1 MLHKFFEEGDWF
13 AAKTH
18 GYGAGLPIA
27 WQGWVLLLAYL
38 GIMAGIGLMIPE
50 FGFAGL
56 VVGVIGIALAT
67 IAFMMIAK
75 RRTKGGW
82 KWRP

>member
-27 WQGWVLLLAYL
+27 WQGWVLLFAY
-38 GIMAGIGLMIPE
+38 
-50 FGFAGL
+50 
-56 VVGVIGIALAT
+56 VGVLLGTGLLIPGGGFVTLVLGLTGMALAT
-67 IAFMMIAK
+67 VAFTLIARK
-75 RRTKGGW
+75 RTKGGW

>member
-1 MLHKFFEEGDWF
+1 MLHKFLEEGDWF

-27 WQGWVLLLAYL
+27 WQGWVLLFAYV
-38 GIMAGIGLMIPE
+38 GVMIGIGLLIP
-50 FGFAGL
+50 GAGYAGL
-56 VVGVIGIALAT
+56 VFGLTGMALASV
-67 IAFMMIAK
+67 AFTLIAK
-75 RRTKGGW
+75 KRTKGGW

>member
-13 AAKTH
+13 AAKAH

-27 WQGWVLLLAYL
+27 WQGWVLLFAYA
-38 GIMAGIGLMIPE
+38 GAMIGIGLLIP
-50 FGFAGL
+50 GGGYAGL
-56 VVGVIGIALAT
+56 VFGLTGMALASV
-67 IAFMMIAK
+67 AFTLIVR